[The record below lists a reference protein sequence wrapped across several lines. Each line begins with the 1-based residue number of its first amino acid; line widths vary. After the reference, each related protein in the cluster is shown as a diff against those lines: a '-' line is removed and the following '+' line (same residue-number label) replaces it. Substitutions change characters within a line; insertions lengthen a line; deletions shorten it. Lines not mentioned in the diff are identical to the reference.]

1 MGAGSNNIVTDGLV
15 YCLDAANKRCYS
27 GSGTTGVDL
36 VEGGTAT
43 LVNGTAFSSDKVGVF
58 AFDGTDDRIDQDWSF
73 TLGTGDLTI
82 EFWVKMEGWIIHS
95 QGANVF
101 LSVVDPDVH
110 EELQF
115 GIENS
120 TAQRLAVYLD
130 GGSNGSKTG
139 DGVYSWNLN
148 QWYHLVATRI
158 SSTVALYRDGVSLTV
173 ATGATNTGDVA
184 AISTFLLGNQYKS
197 TQYKHDFQ
205 GEMGPIRI
213 YNKGLTA
220 AEVSQN
226 YEATRS
232 RFAPRI
238 AKRGMNLNF
247 DAGDPASY
255 AGGTTTWKDTANGL
269 TTVFHNMDATNFNS
283 SNGGYFAFDGTDDW
297 MSVPYSPL
305 FQGDIADQGTFAAWF
320 NIDEAGDDAD
330 PNIGIW
336 GAGRNGGKMTW
347 TMFQYDSDKKIGF
360 GAYLGGSWGSPGITD
375 SALSYDTW
383 YYVVFTWDKANTQVK
398 SYVNGALDDTDTTS
412 STSITTSTTGWLG
425 IGASLYNTNNGNTP
439 YTFLPGFIGVLQVY
453 NSVLSAAEILD
464 NYNKTKGRFGH

>member
-36 VEGGTAT
+36 VEGGAAT

-120 TAQRLAVYLD
+120 TAQRLAVYLH

-226 YEATRS
+226 YEATKS
-232 RFAPRI
+232 RFLPRI
-238 AKRGMNLNF
+238 AKSGLVGSW
-247 DAGDPASY
+247 DAGDPECY
-255 AGGTTTWKDTANGL
+255 VGGNTCKDTANGTASTL
-269 TTVFHNMDATNFNS
+269 ENMDVTNFNS
-283 SNGGYFAFDGTDDW
+283 ANGGYWEFDGTDEYIQCSTDSILQPESCGVEAW
-297 MSVPYSPL
+297 VWEDGTEDYLPL
-305 FQGDIADQGTFAAWF
+305 VVWKTDDVTPAVWTSYHDNVRKPIIYMNQYWSAAD
-320 NIDEAGDDAD
+320 
-330 PNIGIW
+330 
-336 GAGRNGGKMTW
+336 
-347 TMFQYDSDKKIGF
+347 FQYFDDTAISVAGWHHVVFNYTYDDISTAAFYVDGVSISKSGTTYNTTKGPATDTCKIG
-360 GAYLGGSWGSPGITD
+360 ATGGGHGGNRHYKGSIALVRIYNR
-375 SALSYDTW
+375 ALS
-383 YYVVFTWDKANTQVK
+383 V
-398 SYVNGALDDTDTTS
+398 
-412 STSITTSTTGWLG
+412 
-425 IGASLYNTNNGNTP
+425 
-439 YTFLPGFIGVLQVY
+439 
-453 NSVLSAAEILD
+453 AEILD

>member
-1 MGAGSNNIVTDGLV
+1 MGLVHHPNVVNDGLV
-15 YCLDAANKRCYS
+15 YCIDAANRRCYS
-27 GSGTTGVDL
+27 GTGTTGADL
-36 VEGGTAT
+36 VLGGTAT
-43 LVNGTAFSSDKVGVF
+43 LANLTFGSNNMGVF
-58 AFDGTDDRIDQDWSF
+58 AFDGTNDYIEQDWSF
-73 TLGTGDLTI
+73 TLGAGDLTM

-95 QGANVF
+95 QGANIF

-120 TAQRLAVYLD
+120 TAQRLAVYLH

-226 YEATRS
+226 YEATKS
-232 RFAPRI
+232 RFLPRI
-238 AKRGMNLNF
+238 TKSGLVGNW

-255 AGGTTTWKDTANGL
+255 VGGLTCKDTANGTASTL
-269 TTVFHNMDATNFNS
+269 TNMEASDFNPA
-283 SNGGYFAFDGTDDW
+283 NGGYWEFDGTDEYIQC
-297 MSVPYSPL
+297 S
-305 FQGDIADQGTFAAWF
+305 
-320 NIDEAGDDAD
+320 
-330 PNIGIW
+330 
-336 GAGRNGGKMTW
+336 
-347 TMFQYDSDKKIGF
+347 
-360 GAYLGGSWGSPGITD
+360 TD
-375 SALSYDTW
+375 SILQPQSFSVEAWVYDDQTEHYLPIVSWANAYYPAVWTSYHSSTQRPIIYMNGPDLRYFDATAASVAGW
-383 YYVVFTWDKANTQVK
+383 HHVVFTYT
-398 SYVNGALDDTDTTS
+398 YDD
-412 STSITTSTTGWLG
+412 ITTGAFYVDGASIAVYQTYDGTKDPTNTCT
-425 IGASLYNTNNGNTP
+425 IGAALKPSGPQYYKGSMGLVRMYDRA
-439 YTFLPGFIGVLQVY
+439 L
-453 NSVLSAAEILD
+453 SVAEILD
-464 NYNKTKGRFGH
+464 NYQKTKGRFGH